1 MPIINEKDNGMKTLA
16 VAWM

>member
-1 MPIINEKDNGMKTLA
+1 MRIINEKDNGMKTLA